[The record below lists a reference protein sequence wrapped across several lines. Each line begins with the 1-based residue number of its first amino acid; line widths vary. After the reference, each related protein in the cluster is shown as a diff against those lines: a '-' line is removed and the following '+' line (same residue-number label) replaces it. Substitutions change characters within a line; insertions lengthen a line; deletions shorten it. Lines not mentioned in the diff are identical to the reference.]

1 MIVGAAAHQII
12 CATNTFTS
20 IDDDEFDMKSVK
32 RLKKHIVDK
41 AVSVI
46 DILIV
51 CLTVVFISFGVESP
65 RVNSWG
71 PIVMFCIG
79 GFCLSYLVAQEIR
92 ERFKI

>member
-1 MIVGAAAHQII
+1 MI
-12 CATNTFTS
+12 
-20 IDDDEFDMKSVK
+20 
-32 RLKKHIVDK
+32 
-41 AVSVI
+41 
-46 DILIV
+46 
-51 CLTVVFISFGVESP
+51 GVESP

>member
-1 MIVGAAAHQII
+1 MIDVFWG
-12 CATNTFTS
+12 S
-20 IDDDEFDMKSVK
+20 ILSGDFVELNCGDYKCCRIK
-32 RLKKHIVDK
+32 RKEYMI
-41 AVSVI
+41 
-46 DILIV
+46 
-51 CLTVVFISFGVESP
+51 GVESP